1 MRRARSSLSHLLVMA
16 GLTALAGWVT
26 LLSWRGLTEDASQV
40 LVPLFLAAVVIA
52 AGGVAGRWLRVPLV
66 LVVTG
71 QLLFAGLFVLL
82 TVTGSPALTVDNAGV
97 LADAVRA
104 AMESSRTYVAPV
116 PAGVPSVHPLLLIGG
131 VLTLL
136 VLDLTACTLQR
147 VSVAGLALLSAY
159 SLPVTLSARGVS
171 WWLFVAMSGLFMA
184 MLFVQH
190 NEQLDRWGR
199 GVGQGDDGADPSGF
213 GVRTGAVRGSA
224 LAIGGTATTLALLLP
239 ILVPTLDLSLLD
251 GRGPGQRE
259 IKVKDPMVDLRR
271 DLQRG
276 DDIPLLFVTTP
287 ERRPSY
293 LRLSVLNRYSDGS
306 WSPGDRDIPD
316 DQVAL
321 GKMPALDGVAISVP
335 RKEYPYRVRV
345 SNDFESAWLP
355 TTEHISDIRASN
367 DWRYDRS
374 TMDFIS
380 LQDDVTTAGMSYDF
394 TAVELELDETSMD
407 NAVSGGSAVRSIFT
421 EVPGTLPS
429 EVRSLAAAVT
439 GGADTRFRKARA
451 LQQWFRETG
460 GFRYDVSQVGSVG
473 DGGADL
479 LAFLDE
485 RTGRVGYCEQFAA
498 AMAIMARTLGIPARV
513 AVGFLEPRA
522 AGVNTWEF
530 SAWDLHAWP
539 ELYFPGSGWV
549 RFEPTPADRAPQVP
563 AYSEGDIAP
572 VNPTQSPSS
581 SRASEELPSRGA
593 TSTAPEDAAGGGGG
607 SRFSWGP
614 LLGGLGGLVLV
625 AGLLL
630 LPRVLRRARR
640 ERRLA
645 GDIEDIWD
653 ELHDVAI
660 DLGHRW
666 PTGRSPRA
674 TGRWLGRLF
683 GAPGAPADRNDRPR
697 QGRELAPEGA
707 QALDRLVLRLE
718 RTRYAPSPSAPD
730 PEQVRADLATVERAL
745 VDGVSPRTERRAT
758 WWPRSVLRPQ
768 RERAVE
774 VATRAVPSG
783 PGSAMVD
790 HVG

>member
-1 MRRARSSLSHLLVMA
+1 MSRARSSLSHLFLMA

-40 LVPLFLAAVVIA
+40 LVPLFMAAAVIA
-52 AGGVAGRWLRVPLV
+52 GGGVAGRWLRVPSV

-71 QLLFAGLFVLL
+71 QVLFAGLFVLL
-82 TVTGSPALTVDNAGV
+82 TVTGSPALTVENFGA
-97 LADAVRA
+97 LADAIRA

-116 PAGVPSVHPLLLIGG
+116 PTNVPSVHPLLLIGG
-131 VLTLL
+131 VGTLL

-147 VSVAGLALLSAY
+147 VSIAGLALLSAY
-159 SLPVTLSARGVS
+159 SLPVTLAARGVS

-190 NEQLDRWGR
+190 NEQLNRWGR
-199 GVGQGDDGADPSGF
+199 GLGQSDDEADPTGF

-224 LAIGGTATTLALLLP
+224 LAIGGTATTLALILP
-239 ILVPTLDLSLLD
+239 VLVPTLDLSLLD

-276 DDIPLLFVTTP
+276 EDIPLLFVTTP
-287 ERRPSY
+287 DRKPSY

-316 DQVAL
+316 SQVAL
-321 GKMPALDGVAISVP
+321 GEMPALDGVAISVP
-335 RKEYPYRVRV
+335 RKEYSYRVRV
-345 SNDFESAWLP
+345 SNDFESTWLP
-355 TTEHISDIRASN
+355 TTEHISDIRASS
-367 DWRYDRS
+367 DWRYDRT

-380 LQDDVTTAGMSYDF
+380 LKDDVTTAGMSYNF
-394 TAVELELDETSMD
+394 TGVELELDETSMD

-460 GFRYDVSQVGSVG
+460 GFRYDVSQVASVG

-485 RTGRVGYCEQFAA
+485 STGRVGYCEQFAA
-498 AMAIMARTLGIPARV
+498 AMAVMARTLGIPARV

-522 AGVNTWEF
+522 VGINTWEF

-549 RFEPTPADRAPQVP
+549 RFEPTPADRAPDVP

-572 VNPTQSPSS
+572 VNPTLSPSS
-581 SRASEELPSRGA
+581 GQASEELPSRGA
-593 TSTAPEDAAGGGGG
+593 TTTPPDEAAGGGG
-607 SRFSWGP
+607 SRVPWAA
-614 LLGGLGGLVLV
+614 LLGGLGGVVLV

-630 LPRVLRRARR
+630 LPRLVRRTRR

-645 GDIEDIWD
+645 GGIEDIWD
-653 ELHDVAI
+653 ELHDVAV

-674 TGRWLGRLF
+674 TGLWLGHRF
-683 GAPGAPADRNDRPR
+683 GAPGAASDRTDRPR

-707 QALDRLVLRLE
+707 QALDRLVFRLE

-730 PEQVRADLATVERAL
+730 PEATHADLAAVERAL
-745 VDGVSPRTERRAT
+745 LDGVSPRTERKAD

-783 PGSAMVD
+783 QGSTMVD
-790 HVG
+790 HAG